1 MNKNNSRLFPMVAKT
16 LFGLEEVLAEE
27 LKILGAQSVKIGVRN
42 VQFVGDTGFMYKAN
56 LCLRTAL
63 RILKPIHR
71 KPITTID
78 EVYQVMHNIPW
89 EDIMNVA
96 NTFAIRATVMTST
109 PQNSMYVA
117 QKAKDGLVDR
127 FRNRMG
133 SRPSID
139 KDFPDFSIHVY
150 VTDRVAEVSLDSS
163 GASLHQR
170 GYRAATN
177 IAPINEVL
185 AAGLLLLSGWRGDTD
200 FLDPMCGSG
209 TLLIEA
215 AMIACN
221 IPPNLNR
228 KEFAFQKWN
237 DWDNDFYTKI
247 EESALNKA
255 RSFTHTISGYD
266 KAPSAIRKAQQ
277 NISNA
282 NLDDFITIDR
292 QDFFTTEKPEPEKP
306 LHVVFNPPYGERL
319 PIDVDAFYGRIG
331 DTLKKYYAGSQAWF
345 ITSNVEALKSVG
357 LRPSRRIK
365 LFNGKLE
372 SKLVKYELYSGTKK
386 IHKKNRQHEQ

>member
-1 MNKNNSRLFPMVAKT
+1 MIKSGSGLFPMVAKT
-16 LFGLEEVLAEE
+16 LFGLEEILAQE
-27 LKILGAQSVKIGVRN
+27 LKTLGAQAVKIGVRN

-71 KPITTID
+71 SNISKID
-78 EVYQVMHNIPW
+78 KVYQAMHGIAW
-89 EDIMNVA
+89 EDIMDENS
-96 NTFAIRATVMTST
+96 TFAIRATVMTSD

-117 QKAKDGLVDR
+117 LKAKDGLVDR
-127 FRNRMG
+127 FRSRVG
-133 SRPSID
+133 SRPNVD
-139 KDFPDFSIHVY
+139 KYFPDFSIHLY
-150 VTDRVAEVSLDSS
+150 VTDRILEVSLDSS
-163 GASLHQR
+163 GTSLHQR
-170 GYRAATN
+170 GYRSATN

-185 AAGLLLLSGWRGDTD
+185 AAGILMLSGWRGDTD

-228 KEFAFQKWN
+228 KEFAFQKWS
-237 DWDNDFYTKI
+237 DWDNDLYEKI
-247 EESALNKA
+247 EASSLNKT
-255 RSFTHTISGYD
+255 RSFSYNITGYD
-266 KAPSAIRKAQQ
+266 KTPSAIRKAAQ

-282 NLDDFITIDR
+282 NLDDFINIER
-292 QDFFTTEKPEPEKP
+292 EDFFRTEKLDPDKS
-306 LHVVFNPPYGERL
+306 LHILFNPPYGERL
-319 PIDVDAFYGRIG
+319 PIDVDVFYSRVG
-331 DTLKKYYAGSQAWF
+331 DTLKQSYSGSQAWF
-345 ITSNVEALKSVG
+345 ITANMEALKHVG

-365 LFNGKLE
+365 VFNGKLE

-386 IHKKNRQHEQ
+386 VHKIKSE

>member
-1 MNKNNSRLFPMVAKT
+1 MNKNNSDLFPMVAKT
-16 LFGLEEVLAEE
+16 LFGLEEILALE
-27 LKILGAQSVKIGVRN
+27 LKTLGAQSVKIGVRN

-71 KPITTID
+71 RNISEIN
-78 EVYQVMHNIPW
+78 EVYQAMYGIQW
-89 EDIMNVA
+89 EDIMSENS
-96 NTFAIRATVMTST
+96 TFAIRATVMTSN
-109 PQNSMYVA
+109 PKNSMYVA

-127 FRNRMG
+127 FFNHVG
-133 SRPSID
+133 SRPNVD
-139 KDFPDFSIHVY
+139 KDFPDFSIHLY
-150 VTDRVAEVSLDSS
+150 VTDKIVEISLDSS

-170 GYRAATN
+170 GYRSATN

-185 AAGLLLLSGWRGDTD
+185 AAGILMLSGWRGDSD

-228 KEFAFQKWN
+228 KKFAFQKWS
-237 DWDNDFYTKI
+237 DWNNELYEKI
-247 EESALNKA
+247 EESALNKT
-255 RSFTHTISGYD
+255 RTFSYNITGYD
-266 KAPSAIRKAQQ
+266 KAPSAIRKAAQ
-277 NISNA
+277 NISNT
-282 NLDDFITIDR
+282 NLEDFIKIDR
-292 QDFFTTEKPEPEKP
+292 EDFFRTEKLDSEKS
-306 LHVVFNPPYGERL
+306 LHILFNPPYGERL
-319 PIDVDAFYGRIG
+319 PIDVDVFYGRIG
-331 DTLKKYYAGSQAWF
+331 DKLKQSYSGSQAWF
-345 ITSNVEALKSVG
+345 ITANMEALKFVG

-386 IHKKNRQHEQ
+386 IHKIMSAK

>member
-1 MNKNNSRLFPMVAKT
+1 MIKSDSGLFPMVAKT
-16 LFGLEEVLAEE
+16 LFGLEEILAQE
-27 LKILGAQSVKIGVRN
+27 LKTLGAQAVKIGVRN

-71 KPITTID
+71 SSISKID
-78 EVYQVMHNIPW
+78 EVYQLMHGIAW
-89 EDIMNVA
+89 EDIMDENS
-96 NTFAIRATVMTST
+96 TFAIRATVMTSE

-117 QKAKDGLVDR
+117 LKAKDGLVDR
-127 FRNRMG
+127 FRSRVG
-133 SRPSID
+133 SRPNVD
-139 KDFPDFSIHVY
+139 KDFPDFSIHLY
-150 VTDRVAEVSLDSS
+150 VTDRIVEVSLDSS
-163 GASLHQR
+163 GTSLHQR

-185 AAGLLLLSGWRGDTD
+185 AAGILMLSGWRGDTD

-228 KEFAFQKWN
+228 KAFAFQKWS
-237 DWDNDFYTKI
+237 DWDNDLYEKI
-247 EESALNKA
+247 EASSLNKT
-255 RSFTHTISGYD
+255 RSFSHNITGYD
-266 KAPSAIRKAQQ
+266 KAPSAIRKAAQ

-282 NLDDFITIDR
+282 NLDDFIKIER
-292 QDFFTTEKPEPEKP
+292 EDFFRTKKLDPDKS
-306 LHVVFNPPYGERL
+306 LHIVFNPPYGERL
-319 PIDVDAFYGRIG
+319 PIDVDVFYSRIG
-331 DTLKKYYAGSQAWF
+331 DTLKQSYAGTQAWF
-345 ITSNVEALKSVG
+345 ITANMEALKHVG

-365 LFNGKLE
+365 VFNGKLE
-372 SKLVKYELYSGTKK
+372 SKLVKYEIYSGTKK
-386 IHKKNRQHEQ
+386 VHKTKTE

>member
-1 MNKNNSRLFPMVAKT
+1 MIKSDSGLFPMVAKT
-16 LFGLEEVLAEE
+16 LFGLEEILAQE
-27 LKILGAQSVKIGVRN
+27 LKMLGAQAVKIGVRN
-42 VQFVGDTGFMYKAN
+42 VQFVGDTGFMYKVN

-71 KPITTID
+71 KNISKID
-78 EVYQVMHNIPW
+78 EVYQAMHGIAW
-89 EDIMNVA
+89 EDIMDENS
-96 NTFAIRATVMTST
+96 TFAIRATVMTSE
-109 PQNSMYVA
+109 PHNSMYVA
-117 QKAKDGLVDR
+117 LKAKDGLVDR
-127 FRNRMG
+127 FRSRVG
-133 SRPSID
+133 SRPNVD
-139 KDFPDFSIHVY
+139 KDFPDFSIHLY
-150 VTDRVAEVSLDSS
+150 VTDKIVEVSLDSS

-185 AAGLLLLSGWRGDTD
+185 AAGILMLSGWRGDTD

-228 KEFAFQKWN
+228 KEFAFQKWT
-237 DWDNDFYTKI
+237 DWDNDLYEKI
-247 EESALNKA
+247 EVSSLNKT
-255 RSFTHTISGYD
+255 RSFSYSITGYD
-266 KAPSAIRKAQQ
+266 KAPSAIRKAAQ

-282 NLDDFITIDR
+282 NLDDFIKIER
-292 QDFFTTEKPEPEKP
+292 EDFFRTEKLDPDKS
-306 LHVVFNPPYGERL
+306 LHILFNPPYGERL
-319 PIDVDAFYGRIG
+319 PIDVDAFYSRIG
-331 DTLKKYYAGSQAWF
+331 DTLKQSYSGSQAWF
-345 ITSNVEALKSVG
+345 ITANIVALKHVG

-365 LFNGKLE
+365 VFNGKLE

-386 IHKKNRQHEQ
+386 VHKIKPE

>member
-1 MNKNNSRLFPMVAKT
+1 MTKSDSGLFPMVAKT
-16 LFGLEEVLAEE
+16 LFGLEEILAQE
-27 LKILGAQSVKIGVRN
+27 LKVLGAQAVKIGVRN

-71 KPITTID
+71 SNISKID
-78 EVYQVMHNIPW
+78 EVYQAMHEVAW
-89 EDIMNVA
+89 EDIMNE
-96 NTFAIRATVMTST
+96 NSTFAIRATVMTSD

-117 QKAKDGLVDR
+117 LKAKDGLVDR
-127 FRNRMG
+127 FR
-133 SRPSID
+133 SRVGTRPNVD
-139 KDFPDFSIHVY
+139 KDFPDFSIHLY
-150 VTDRVAEVSLDSS
+150 VTDRIVEISLDSS
-163 GASLHQR
+163 GTSLHQR
-170 GYRAATN
+170 GYRSATN

-185 AAGLLLLSGWRGDTD
+185 AAGILMLSGWRGDTD

-228 KEFAFQKWN
+228 KEFAFQKWS
-237 DWDNDFYTKI
+237 DWDNDLYEKI
-247 EESALNKA
+247 EASSLNKT
-255 RSFTHTISGYD
+255 RSFSYSITGYD
-266 KAPSAIRKAQQ
+266 KAPSAIRKAAQ

-282 NLDDFITIDR
+282 NLDDFIKIDR
-292 QDFFTTEKPEPEKP
+292 EDFFRTEKLDPDKS
-306 LHVVFNPPYGERL
+306 LHILFNPPYGERL
-319 PIDVDAFYGRIG
+319 PIDVDVFYNRIG
-331 DTLKKYYAGSQAWF
+331 DTLKQSYSGSQAWF
-345 ITSNVEALKSVG
+345 ITANMEALKNVG

-365 LFNGKLE
+365 VFNGKLE

-386 IHKKNRQHEQ
+386 VHKIKPD

>member
-1 MNKNNSRLFPMVAKT
+1 MNKNNSDLFPMVAKT
-16 LFGLEEVLAEE
+16 LFGLEEILALE
-27 LKILGAQSVKIGVRN
+27 LKTLGAQSVKIGVRN

-71 KPITTID
+71 RNISEIN
-78 EVYQVMHNIPW
+78 EVYQAMYGIQW
-89 EDIMNVA
+89 EDIMSENS
-96 NTFAIRATVMTST
+96 TFAIRATVMTSN
-109 PQNSMYVA
+109 PKNSMYVA

-127 FRNRMG
+127 FRNHVG
-133 SRPSID
+133 SRPNVD
-139 KDFPDFSIHVY
+139 KDFPDFSIHLY
-150 VTDRVAEVSLDSS
+150 VTDKIVEISLDSS

-170 GYRAATN
+170 GYRSATN

-185 AAGLLLLSGWRGDTD
+185 AAGILMLSGWRGDSD

-228 KEFAFQKWN
+228 KEFAFQKWS
-237 DWDNDFYTKI
+237 DWNNELYEKI
-247 EESALNKA
+247 EESALNKT
-255 RSFTHTISGYD
+255 RTFSYNITGYD
-266 KAPSAIRKAQQ
+266 KAPSAIRKAAQ

-282 NLDDFITIDR
+282 NLEDFIKIDR
-292 QDFFTTEKPEPEKP
+292 EDFFRTEKLDSEKS
-306 LHVVFNPPYGERL
+306 LHILFNPPYGERL
-319 PIDVDAFYGRIG
+319 PIDVDVFYGRIG
-331 DTLKKYYAGSQAWF
+331 DNLKLSYSGSQAWF
-345 ITSNVEALKSVG
+345 ITASMEALKFVG

-386 IHKKNRQHEQ
+386 IHKIMSAK

>member
-1 MNKNNSRLFPMVAKT
+1 MNKNNSDLFPMVAKT
-16 LFGLEEVLAEE
+16 LFGLEELLALE
-27 LKILGAQSVKIGVRN
+27 LKTLGAQSVKIGVRN

-71 KPITTID
+71 RNISEIN
-78 EVYQVMHNIPW
+78 EVYQAMYGIQW
-89 EDIMNVA
+89 EDIMSENS
-96 NTFAIRATVMTST
+96 TFAIRATVMTSN

-127 FRNRMG
+127 FRNHMG
-133 SRPSID
+133 SRPNVD
-139 KDFPDFSIHVY
+139 KDFPDFSIHLY
-150 VTDRVAEVSLDSS
+150 VTDKIVEISLDSS

-170 GYRAATN
+170 GYRSATN

-185 AAGLLLLSGWRGDTD
+185 AAGILMLSGWRGDSD

-221 IPPNLNR
+221 IPPHLNR
-228 KEFAFQKWN
+228 KEFAFQKWS
-237 DWDNDFYTKI
+237 DWDNDLYEKI
-247 EESALNKA
+247 EESALNKT
-255 RSFTHTISGYD
+255 RTFSYNITGYD
-266 KAPSAIRKAQQ
+266 KAPSAIRKAAQ

-282 NLDDFITIDR
+282 NLEDFIKIDR
-292 QDFFTTEKPEPEKP
+292 EDFFRTEKLDSEKS
-306 LHVVFNPPYGERL
+306 LHILFNPPYGERL
-319 PIDVDAFYGRIG
+319 PIDVDVFYRRIG
-331 DTLKKYYAGSQAWF
+331 DKLKQSYSGSQAWF
-345 ITSNVEALKSVG
+345 ITANLEALKFVG

-386 IHKKNRQHEQ
+386 IHKIMSEK

>member
-1 MNKNNSRLFPMVAKT
+1 MIKSDSGLFSMVAKT
-16 LFGLEEVLAEE
+16 LFGLEEILAQE
-27 LKILGAQSVKIGVRN
+27 LKMLGAQAVKIGVRN

-71 KPITTID
+71 NNISKID
-78 EVYQVMHNIPW
+78 EVYQAMHGIEW
-89 EDIMNVA
+89 EDIMDENS
-96 NTFAIRATVMTST
+96 TFAIRATVITSE
-109 PQNSMYVA
+109 PHNSMYVA
-117 QKAKDGLVDR
+117 LKAKDGLVDR
-127 FRNRMG
+127 FRSRVG
-133 SRPSID
+133 SRPNID
-139 KDFPDFSIHVY
+139 KDFPDFSIHLY
-150 VTDRVAEVSLDSS
+150 VTDKIVEVSLDSS
-163 GASLHQR
+163 GNSLHQR
-170 GYRAATN
+170 GYRSATN

-185 AAGLLLLSGWRGDTD
+185 AAGILMLSGWRGDTD

-228 KEFAFQKWN
+228 KEFAFQKWL
-237 DWDNDFYTKI
+237 DWDNHLYEKI
-247 EESALNKA
+247 EASSLNKT
-255 RSFTHTISGYD
+255 RSFSYSITGYD
-266 KAPSAIRKAQQ
+266 KAPSAIRKAEQ

-282 NLDDFITIDR
+282 NLDDFIKIER
-292 QDFFTTEKPEPEKP
+292 EDFFRTEKLDPDKS
-306 LHVVFNPPYGERL
+306 LHILFNPPYGERL
-319 PIDVDAFYGRIG
+319 PIDVDAFYGRVG
-331 DTLKKYYAGSQAWF
+331 DTLKQSYSGSQAWF
-345 ITSNVEALKSVG
+345 ITANIAALKHVG

-386 IHKKNRQHEQ
+386 VHKIKPE

>member
-1 MNKNNSRLFPMVAKT
+1 MIKSDSGLFPMVAKT
-16 LFGLEEVLAEE
+16 LFGLEEILAQE
-27 LKILGAQSVKIGVRN
+27 LKTLGAQAVKIGVRN

-71 KPITTID
+71 SNISKID
-78 EVYQVMHNIPW
+78 EVYQAMHGIAW
-89 EDIMNVA
+89 EDIMDENS
-96 NTFAIRATVMTST
+96 TFAIRATVMTSD

-117 QKAKDGLVDR
+117 LKAKDGLVDR
-127 FRNRMG
+127 FRSRVG
-133 SRPSID
+133 SRPNVD
-139 KDFPDFSIHVY
+139 KDFPDFSIHLY
-150 VTDRVAEVSLDSS
+150 VTDKIVEVSIDSS
-163 GASLHQR
+163 GTSLHQR
-170 GYRAATN
+170 GYRSATN

-185 AAGLLLLSGWRGDTD
+185 AAGILMLSGWRGDTD

-228 KEFAFQKWN
+228 KEFAFQKWS
-237 DWDNDFYTKI
+237 DWDNDLYEKI
-247 EESALNKA
+247 EASSLNKT
-255 RSFTHTISGYD
+255 RSFSYSITGYD
-266 KAPSAIRKAQQ
+266 KAPSAIRKAAQ

-282 NLDDFITIDR
+282 NLNDFIKIER
-292 QDFFTTEKPEPEKP
+292 EDFFRTEKLDPDKS
-306 LHVVFNPPYGERL
+306 LHILFNPPYGERL
-319 PIDVDAFYGRIG
+319 PIYVDVFYKRIG
-331 DTLKKYYAGSQAWF
+331 DTLKQSYSGSQAWF
-345 ITSNVEALKSVG
+345 ITANMEALKHVG

-365 LFNGKLE
+365 VFNGKLE

-386 IHKKNRQHEQ
+386 VHKIKPE